1 MRTAQLAQL
10 LGDWPSADQRLP
22 DSLADAVMGLVD
34 SGLVPQGVELPAQR
48 DLSVA
53 LGVSRGTVSMAA
65 QILEERGYVESR
77 QGSGSRVRFGREHAA
92 RVGQGRFFSFTDT
105 PADVIDLASGALP
118 ASAVTREV
126 LASPIDSELSAY
138 FDTDGYF
145 PAGLP
150 MLRRAIADHLC
161 ADGVPTRPCEV
172 LVTTGGQQS
181 LGLAIRL
188 ATQPGDLALV
198 EEPTYRGAL
207 EALQAGGAR
216 VEGVPV
222 VHGGID
228 ADLVAHAVQRR
239 PAVLYCQTSIHNPT
253 GRSMRSADRRVL
265 AEVINRAGLTTIEDC
280 SSYEVTLTGSP
291 AHSLAGLVDP
301 ELLITV
307 GTLSKLFWGGLRVGW
322 LRTTEARIKSL
333 LEMRKS
339 LDLASAVPSQLWGA
353 QLLARAQ
360 EARQQRRD
368 MLVRQL
374 GEAEPLIA
382 HYFPDWTWEPIQGGS
397 GLWIDTHAD
406 ALVLTEVARRAR
418 VKLVAGPSFSAYG
431 GLRNML
437 RLPVWHDSEVLRRAL
452 EAVAAGVQRGSGRVG

>member
-1 MRTAQLAQL
+1 MWSPVRA
-10 LGDWPSADQRLP
+10 P
-22 DSLADAVMGLVD
+22 
-34 SGLVPQGVELPAQR
+34 
-48 DLSVA
+48 
-53 LGVSRGTVSMAA
+53 
-65 QILEERGYVESR
+65 
-77 QGSGSRVRFGREHAA
+77 GSRVRFGREHAA
-92 RVGQGRFFSFTDT
+92 RVGQDVLSFTDT

-216 VEGVPV
+216 VKVCRWCTGASTPTWS
-222 VHGGID
+222 
-228 ADLVAHAVQRR
+228 ARRQRR

-382 HYFPDWTWEPIQGGS
+382 HYFPDWTWEPIQGGL

-406 ALVLTEVARRAR
+406 ALVLTEVARRANW
-418 VKLVAGPSFSAYG
+418 P
-431 GLRNML
+431 N
-437 RLPVWHDSEVLRRAL
+437 
-452 EAVAAGVQRGSGRVG
+452 